1 VKQPHTNRYGKPW
14 VLAALGTAL
23 WIVSGTSSA
32 ACLQKLKQVKG
43 VGAVPTFMLAPR
55 SEVAEYATLG
65 FAEVQCPRDL
75 SVFRQYV
82 EKICSS
88 STSGDIPVLNTEI
101 AFGRSRIRACNSAR
115 AGLAE
120 SGG

>member
-1 VKQPHTNRYGKPW
+1 VKRTKANRRGRAW
-14 VLAALGTAL
+14 VLAALGVGLCLA
-23 WIVSGTSSA
+23 SGASSA
-32 ACLQKLKQVKG
+32 ACLQKAKQIKG

-55 SEVAEYATLG
+55 SEVADYAKLG
-65 FAEVQCPRDL
+65 FAEVQCPSDM

-88 STSGDIPVLNTEI
+88 SNAGEIPALNTEVM
-101 AFGRSRIRACNSAR
+101 FGRNRERACNSAR